1 MEAYKFGD
9 IEISVSCKME
19 RDEEMEAAIQYMTA
33 AKERLETTKQVLN
46 PRIDA
51 VGEARLVVILEQ
63 LRGLVKIMKQVGIDA
78 TLVAPCGAFESV
90 RLNSFGRF
98 VWYPDNG
105 GSAES
110 CDINNPLEMIK
121 ATGIFRLGVKSDGII
136 TLWDE
141 KRVYESLRDVLL
153 SRIRGRAQN
162 ANSQADQIE
171 EEYRIV
177 TGGAK

>member
-19 RDEEMEAAIQYMTA
+19 RDEEMEAALQYMMA

-51 VGEARLVVILEQ
+51 VGEARLVVILQQ
-63 LRGLVKIMKQVGIDA
+63 LRGLVEVMKRAGIDA

-90 RLNSFGRF
+90 RLNNFGRF
-98 VWYPDNG
+98 IWYPDNG

-110 CDINNPLEMIK
+110 CDINNSLETIR

-153 SRIRGRAQN
+153 YKIRTRAQD
-162 ANSQADQIE
+162 ANNRADQIE